1 MLLYI
6 NQFIDFLKYLTV
18 EGNVGSEELPSSVSL
33 VRFLWKEGEDLDWV
47 GSVGSKEAKMLCS

>member
-18 EGNVGSEELPSSVSL
+18 EGNVGSEELSSPVSL
-33 VRFLWKEGEDLDWV
+33 VWFLWKEGEDLGQGGCV
-47 GSVGSKEAKMLCS
+47 GRKEAKMLCL

>member
-18 EGNVGSEELPSSVSL
+18 EGNVGSEELSSTVSP
-33 VRFLWKEGEDLDWV
+33 VRFLWEEGEDLGW
-47 GSVGSKEAKMLCS
+47 